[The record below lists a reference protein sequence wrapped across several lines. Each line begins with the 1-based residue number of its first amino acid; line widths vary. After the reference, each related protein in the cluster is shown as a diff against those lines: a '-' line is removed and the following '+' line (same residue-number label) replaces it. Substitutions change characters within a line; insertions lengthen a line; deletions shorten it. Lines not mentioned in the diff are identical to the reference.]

1 MKILIADDESIIRM
15 GLKQMLTEMGHTV
28 IAATNGREALQ
39 MARNQQPDLCIFD
52 VRMPYTD
59 GVQAAK
65 ALAKSQPTPII
76 LLTAFSDDDLIEQ
89 ATELPIQAF
98 MVKPVNEGA
107 LKANISLAVKR
118 FNETAKLRETGQ
130 KLYVALETRKILDE
144 AKGKLMADH
153 GLNEQ
158 EAYAKLQSQSRN
170 SRQSIREVAL
180 AVLDS

>member
-15 GLKQMLTEMGHTV
+15 GLKQMLSEMGHSV

-39 MARNQQPDLCIFD
+39 MARNEKPDLCIFD

-76 LLTAFSDDDLIEQ
+76 LLTAFSDDDLIER
-89 ATELPIQAF
+89 ATDLPIQAY

-107 LKANISLAVKR
+107 LKANISLAIKR
-118 FNETAKLRETGQ
+118 FNETAKLKETGQ
-130 KLYVALETRKILDE
+130 KLYIALETRKILDK
-144 AKGKLMADH
+144 AKGKLMLED
-153 GLNEQ
+153 GLSEQ
-158 EAYAKLQSQSRN
+158 EAYAKLQTQSRN
-170 SRQSIREVAL
+170 NRQSMRDVAI